1 MIDRSLREE
10 SMPSVLVTGAN
21 RGIGLEFVKQYAAEG
36 WRVFAVCRD
45 AAKATDLND
54 LAKASGVKVTV
65 HEAEVTDAK
74 ALARLADALKG
85 QPIDLLMNNAGIAVR
100 DAMTFGDSN
109 AESWLRAFNV
119 NCIAPTKVAE
129 ALLPNLLAGDQKI
142 VAMMSSR
149 LGSHAYNSG
158 GWLAYR
164 ATKAALNSV
173 VLTMKAELGPKGVI
187 TVALH
192 PGHVATDMGGASA
205 PVMPSQSVTGLRK
218 VLSGLNRKQNGS
230 FYDYTGA
237 EIAW

>member
-1 MIDRSLREE
+1 
-10 SMPSVLVTGAN
+10 MPSVLVTGAN
-21 RGIGLEFVKQYAAEG
+21 RGIGLEFVKQYAGEG

-45 AAKATDLND
+45 PAKAMELND

-65 HEAEVTDAK
+65 HEAEVTDPK
-74 ALARLADALKG
+74 AVARLAAELKG
-85 QPIDLLMNNAGIAVR
+85 QPIDLLLNNAGVAVR
-100 DAMTFGDSN
+100 DAMSFGDSN
-109 AESWLRAFNV
+109 ADSWLKAFNV

-129 ALLPNLLAGDQKI
+129 AFLPNLLAGEKRI

-149 LGSHAYNSG
+149 LGSHTYNTGS
-158 GWLAYR
+158 WLAYR

-173 VLTMKAELGPKGVI
+173 VRTMAAELQPKGVL

-205 PVMPSQSVTGLRK
+205 PVQPADSVAGLRK
-218 VLSGLNRKQNGS
+218 VIAGLTPKTSGS

-237 EIAW
+237 ELAW

>member
-1 MIDRSLREE
+1 
-10 SMPSVLVTGAN
+10 MPSVLVTGAN
-21 RGIGLEFVKQYAAEG
+21 RGIGLEFVKQYAGEG
-36 WRVFAVCRD
+36 WRVFAICRD
-45 AAKATDLND
+45 PAKAMELND

-74 ALARLADALKG
+74 ALARLATELKG
-85 QPIDLLMNNAGIAVR
+85 QPIDLLMNNAGVAVR
-100 DAMTFGDSN
+100 DAMSFGDSN
-109 AESWLRAFNV
+109 ADSWLKAFNV

-129 ALLPNLLAGDQKI
+129 ALLPNLLAGEKKI

-149 LGSHAYNSG
+149 LGSHTYNSG
-158 GWLAYR
+158 GYLAYR

-173 VLTMKAELGPKGVI
+173 VRTMAAELQPKGVL

-205 PVMPSQSVTGLRK
+205 PVKPADSVAGLRK
-218 VLSGLNRKQNGS
+218 VIAGLTPKTSGS

-237 EIAW
+237 ELAW

>member
-1 MIDRSLREE
+1 
-10 SMPSVLVTGAN
+10 MPSVLVTGAN

-45 AAKATDLND
+45 PAKATELND
-54 LAKASGVKVTV
+54 LEKASGVKITV
-65 HEAEVTDAK
+65 HEADVTDQK
-74 ALARLADALKG
+74 AVARLAASLQG
-85 QPIDLLMNNAGIAVR
+85 QPIDLIMNNAGIAVR
-100 DAMTFGDSN
+100 DAHSFGDSN
-109 AESWLRAFNV
+109 AESWLKAFAV
-119 NCIAPTKVAE
+119 NCIAPTKLAE
-129 ALLPNLLAGDQKI
+129 TFLPHLLAGEKKI
-142 VAMMSSR
+142 IAMMSSR

-173 VLTMKAELGPKGVI
+173 VLTMAAELAGKGVI

-205 PVMPSQSVTGLRK
+205 PVKPSQSVAGLRQVIAGLDLK
-218 VLSGLNRKQNGS
+218 KSGH

-237 EIAW
+237 ELAW